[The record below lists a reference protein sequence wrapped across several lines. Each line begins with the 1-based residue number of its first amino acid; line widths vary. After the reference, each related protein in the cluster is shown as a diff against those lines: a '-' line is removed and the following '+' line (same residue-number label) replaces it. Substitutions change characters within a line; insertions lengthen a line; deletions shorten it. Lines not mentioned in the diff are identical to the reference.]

1 MKQEELNQIL
11 NKHKLWLRCEGG
23 KRANLSGAN
32 LRSAD
37 LSGANLSGA
46 NLRSADLSGANLR
59 SANLRSADLS
69 GANLRSANLRSA
81 NLRSADLSGANL
93 SGANLSGANLS
104 GAYADE
110 NTSMYWMACPE
121 TGSFVAYKKAWSN
134 GKPVVVTLQIPE
146 DAKRSSATTRK
157 CRCDKAVVLEITDCA
172 GVTNYDQANSSYDRT
187 FMYLI
192 GESVA
197 VDSFDENRWNEC
209 STGIHFFITRQ
220 EAVNYN

>member
-11 NKHKLWLRCEGG
+11 NEHKLWLRREGG
-23 KRANLSGAN
+23 KRADLSGAYLSGADLRSAD

-46 NLRSADLSGANLR
+46 DLSGADLRSADLSGANLR
-59 SANLRSADLS
+59 SADLRSADLRSADLS
-69 GANLRSANLRSA
+69 GAY
-81 NLRSADLSGANL
+81 LSGAY
-93 SGANLSGANLS
+93 LS

-110 NTSMYWMACPE
+110 NTSMYWMVCPE

-134 GKPVVVTLQIPE
+134 GNPVVVTLQIPE

-157 CRCDKAVVLEITDCA
+157 CRCDKAVVLEITDCS
-172 GVTNYDQANSSYDRT
+172 GVTNYDRANSSFDRT

-197 VDSFDENRWNEC
+197 VDNFDENRWNEC

-220 EAVNYN
+220 EAVNYI

>member
-1 MKQEELNQIL
+1 MWGEGGTVHRRKEGGKEMKQEELNQIL

-59 SANLRSADLS
+59 SASRI
-69 GANLRSANLRSA
+69 R
-81 NLRSADLSGANL
+81 ANL